1 MFAFIGGKKRPK
13 KTLEGAI
20 RALAVGYEGEKAIY
34 NTETGEIFSLSG
46 EPTILLTPSQ
56 YTLLKQILGICSLS
70 TAPEFV
76 FPKKTVGDM
85 ISKLGPKL
93 AKEAVLS
100 ARDIFLTLRR
110 RHGNR
115 ELDGA
120 NSSG

>member
-20 RALAVGYEGEKAIY
+20 RALSDGYEGEKAIY

-56 YTLLKQILGICSLS
+56 YTLIKQILGICSLS
-70 TAPEFV
+70 TAPDFT

-85 ISKLGPKL
+85 IPKLGSKL

-100 ARDIFLTLRR
+100 ARDIFLDLRR

-115 ELDGA
+115 E
-120 NSSG
+120 SGGTDAP